1 MKMQNFCNQYKGMVD
16 MLRNFRRPKMVGTAK
31 KAGVTLIELLIVV
44 LILAALAAIAIPRI
58 SQSAQNAKV
67 NACLTTIEVINSLA
81 EMYNAETGSFPAT
94 LTVITQ
100 DTAFF
105 PEGEP
110 ICPLTGASYP
120 NVLVNGRLDV
130 ATHLAAH

>member
-1 MKMQNFCNQYKGMVD
+1 MLQDLRGTKMA
-16 MLRNFRRPKMVGTAK
+16 GTSK
-31 KAGVTLIELLIVV
+31 KSGVTLIELLIVV

-58 SQSAQNAKV
+58 SQSANTAKL
-67 NACLTTIEVINSLA
+67 NACITTREVINGII
-81 EMYNAETGSFPAT
+81 EQYNAENGTYPAT

-110 ICPLTGASYP
+110 FCPFTSAVYP
-120 NVLVNGRLDV
+120 NSLVNDRITCSATSSV
-130 ATHLAAH
+130 A